1 MALLEKNETTFTY
14 PQVSAWREQLFQ
26 DRSLRI
32 PVGELNAWP
41 LGRYLW
47 AAVLQAAHL
56 DDLREGTEQEWQTP
70 AWDFGRFAKAHPLLV
85 DLDEN
90 RALVEIKRTIGRTFW
105 TDHLHME
112 AADAEMA
119 FDSVWVECRAVPGY
133 DRLTVAVLEAKE
145 SESVANPNVPAGYT
159 TFLKIAW
166 LLQRQ
171 LPTSCF
177 MLPCH
182 KLAPMLACQ
191 PMTISR
197 YRKKAIRD
205 GHLKIVK
212 KHRYCSAGKGEA
224 TEFQFLGH
232 TIDWANRS
240 AG

>member
-1 MALLEKNETTFTY
+1 MASADRNKFTFTY
-14 PQVSAWREQLFQ
+14 QQVTAWREQLF
-26 DRSLRI
+26 DNRSLRI
-32 PVGELNAWP
+32 SVEELSKWP

-56 DDLREGTEQEWQTP
+56 NDLRGKTEHQWRTP

-85 DLDEN
+85 NLDEN
-90 RALVEIKRTIGRTFW
+90 RALIEVKGVIGREFW
-105 TDHLHME
+105 TDHLHMD

-133 DRLTVAVLEAKE
+133 DPLTVAVLEAKK
-145 SESVANPNVPAGYT
+145 STSVADHNIPAGYI
-159 TFLKIAW
+159 TFLNIARS
-166 LLQRQ
+166 LQQQ
-171 LPTSCF
+171 LPASSF

-182 KLAPMLACQ
+182 KLAPILACQ

-212 KHRYCSAGKGEA
+212 KHSYRSAGKSDA
-224 TEFQFLGH
+224 TEFQFLGQM
-232 TIDWANRS
+232 N
-240 AG
+240 

>member
-1 MALLEKNETTFTY
+1 MASVDKNESIFTY
-14 PQVSAWREQLFQ
+14 QQVSAWREQLF
-26 DRSLRI
+26 DNRSLRI
-32 PVGELNAWP
+32 SVEELNTWP

-47 AAVLQAAHL
+47 AAVRQAVHL
-56 DDLREGTEQEWQTP
+56 DDLREAMDQQWQTP

-85 DLDEN
+85 NLDEN
-90 RALVEIKRTIGRTFW
+90 RALVEITRTIGRGFW

-133 DRLTVAVLEAKE
+133 DPLTVAILEAKQSSRAE
-145 SESVANPNVPAGYT
+145 DHTVPAGYT
-159 TFLKIAW
+159 TFLKIAQS
-166 LLQRQ
+166 LQRQ
-171 LPTSCF
+171 IPTSSF

-182 KLAPMLACQ
+182 KLASMLACQ

-212 KHRYCSAGKGEA
+212 NHSYRSVGKGEA
-224 TEFQFLGH
+224 TEFQFVG
-232 TIDWANRS
+232 R
-240 AG
+240 